1 MTEQR
6 DVIADLVRA
15 AGRRPDPPTADRDA
29 VLRAASDAWRQA
41 VRRRQRHQIAWGLAA
56 SILCVAVILRIVGSG
71 PVQPDSS
78 AQFGTVGSLQGEIA
92 VRDTERAVWRPLRDG
107 EMLGAGAQ
115 IRTPQAAA
123 ALIVPGT
130 GSIRLQPATLLA
142 VQGRAR
148 LRLETG
154 TVYVDADASAPGQG
168 VQIETPFG
176 VARDI
181 GTVFELAADA
191 NGLRLRVRD
200 GRVELGQQGGATVF
214 DAAAGEELRLGNDG
228 SIRRGSID
236 VTGAEW
242 HWAEQLAK
250 PFNPEGR
257 RLAEFLRWVARE
269 TGRQLRFRSAR
280 DETLANSAV
289 LHGATRNL
297 APMEALDLMLAATDF
312 EYSLTP
318 DSVLIV
324 GRRATAN

>member
-1 MTEQR
+1 
-6 DVIADLVRA
+6 
-15 AGRRPDPPTADRDA
+15 
-29 VLRAASDAWRQA
+29 
-41 VRRRQRHQIAWGLAA
+41 LAA
-56 SILCVAVILRIVGSG
+56 SVLCVAVILQIVGTR
-71 PVQPDSS
+71 PAQPDWS
-78 AQFGTVGSLQGEIA
+78 AQLGVVESLQGEIA
-92 VRDTERAVWRPLRDG
+92 VRDTERAAWRPLRSG

-115 IRTPQAAA
+115 IRAGQAAA
-123 ALIVPGT
+123 ALIVPGA
-130 GSIRLQPATLLA
+130 GSIRLRPATLLA

-168 VQIETPFG
+168 LAIETLFG

-181 GTVFELAADA
+181 GTVFELTADPE
-191 NGLRLRVRD
+191 GLRLRVRD
-200 GRVELGQQGGATVF
+200 GRVELGQPGGATVL

-228 SIRRGSID
+228 SIRRGPID
-236 VTGAEW
+236 VTGADW
-242 HWAEQLAK
+242 RWAEQLAS

-269 TGRQLRFRSAR
+269 TGRQLRFRSVR
-280 DETLANSAV
+280 DEALANSAV
-289 LHGATRNL
+289 LHGTTYNL

>member
-1 MTEQR
+1 
-6 DVIADLVRA
+6 
-15 AGRRPDPPTADRDA
+15 
-29 VLRAASDAWRQA
+29 
-41 VRRRQRHQIAWGLAA
+41 
-56 SILCVAVILRIVGSG
+56 VILQIVGTRLA
-71 PVQPDSS
+71 QPDLS
-78 AQFGTVGSLQGEIA
+78 AQLGVVESLQGEIA
-92 VRDTERAVWRPLRDG
+92 VRDTESAAWRSLRSG

-115 IRTPQAAA
+115 VRARQAAA

-130 GSIRLQPATLLA
+130 GSIRLRPATLLA

-168 VQIETPFG
+168 LAIETLFG

-181 GTVFELAADA
+181 GTVFELTADPE
-191 NGLRLRVRD
+191 GLRLRVRD
-200 GRVELGQQGGATVF
+200 GRVELGQPGGATVL

-236 VTGAEW
+236 VTGADW
-242 HWAEQLAK
+242 RWAEQLAS
-250 PFNPEGR
+250 PFNPDGR

-269 TGRQLRFRSAR
+269 TGRQLRFRSVR
-280 DETLANSAV
+280 DEALANSAV
-289 LHGATRNL
+289 LHGTTHNL

-324 GRRATAN
+324 GRRAPAN